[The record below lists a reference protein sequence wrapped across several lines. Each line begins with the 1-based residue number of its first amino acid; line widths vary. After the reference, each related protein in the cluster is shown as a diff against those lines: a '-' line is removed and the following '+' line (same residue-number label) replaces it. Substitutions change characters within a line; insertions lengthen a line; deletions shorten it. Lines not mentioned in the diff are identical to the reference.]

1 MTAQP
6 ETMVTGFK
14 RQFCV
19 PPKPTSSAA
28 KSGKDL
34 KRIKRFDIS
43 DMQKDADG
51 SNSRY
56 DVNGIGGAN
65 FEEDGAVALMRQ
77 LTMQVRLGSE
87 RFAREVQHQ
96 DNDNFGDKYVVSF
109 EANETKKIRRFLA
122 RHGFVC
128 VRTLDRQV
136 CDDAVRAIVTSIAEQ
151 AGEGVEPWR
160 WESYINRHMPEGFS
174 TGVFEGASLVDW
186 TEAGGRLESGSN
198 KAEENFDLAMPQA
211 VVDSYDFAQLSD
223 EQLLRKLP
231 LRVDRCTHL
240 EPLWTARTDPNL
252 YRTFANLLQTSQLY
266 TNVGQVHFMR
276 PKRARPS
283 ELNEDW
289 RSHIKTT
296 FWDRP
301 PPADEFGGFYGLQVL
316 VDAPEEVGGLEL
328 VPGFHQVYGDWLRL
342 QQNNI
347 NNSSGAAIAS
357 IRHPRKQS
365 KQNMHKAYYN
375 KKSESGGGAHSG
387 RVLLPKKQYA
397 DRLVN
402 GNMCR
407 IAVRAGTV
415 IIVDRRLP
423 LRTYANNSVDR
434 PFCAMEV
441 SMVPHL
447 LDPLLDNTAR
457 RLRRVAYESGV
468 RFTSLPALTGHF
480 ASTWT
485 RWRREVPEQCA
496 AERYQC
502 AQLSV
507 LGECLLGVCGY
518 SAKMLSNFDLPH
530 YDDIVT
536 AQSNTFESFRISRA
550 DFQHFMQR
558 EVGDNF

>member
-14 RQFCV
+14 RQFCA
-19 PPKPTSSAA
+19 PPKPSAA

-34 KRIKRFDIS
+34 KRIKQFDIS
-43 DMQKDADG
+43 DMQKDVDDC
-51 SNSRY
+51 NSRY
-56 DVNGIGGAN
+56 GGGSSGGGGAN

-186 TEAGGRLESGSN
+186 TEAGGLLESGSN
-198 KAEENFDLAMPQA
+198 QVEENFDLAVPQA

-231 LRVDRCTHL
+231 LRIDRCTHL

-347 NNSSGAAIAS
+347 NNSGGAAVAS
-357 IRHPRKQS
+357 IRESSKQS
-365 KQNMHKAYYN
+365 KQTVHKAFLT
-375 KKSESGGGAHSG
+375 KKSESGNAHSG

-402 GNMCR
+402 GNLCR

-423 LRTYANNSVDR
+423 IRTYANNSADR

-441 SMVPHL
+441 SMVPRL

-457 RLRRVAYESGV
+457 RLRRVAYERGV

-496 AERYQC
+496 VERYQC

-507 LGECLLGVCGY
+507 LGECLLGARLFDTVLLQNLNLPLFDD
-518 SAKMLSNFDLPH
+518 LSDLPNS
-530 YDDIVT
+530 T
-536 AQSNTFESFRISRA
+536 ATNI
-550 DFQHFMQR
+550 DFFWFMQG
-558 EVGDNF
+558 EHSLY